1 MPEDASTDL
10 AKDVFSQMEGY
21 NQSNLP
27 DDPIMS
33 SGNMIDAMISN
44 EEFPEEMR
52 KSHPWIFNKD
62 NVLGFLDESRKKE
75 KLLNFDIIK
84 LDYLSTIPRRSFK
97 FETEMQM
104 DILRNIFETKLDRS
118 VGSPNAS
125 SMMNERKSLIS
136 QISENRSVQES
147 DDGLVKEGFIRK
159 LMGSKGK
166 R

>member
-1 MPEDASTDL
+1 MSEDANIS
-10 AKDVFSQMEGY
+10 KDVFSQMEGY
-21 NQSNLP
+21 NTSNLP
-27 DDPIMS
+27 DDPIVS
-33 SGNMIDAMISN
+33 TGTMIDAMISN
-44 EEFPEEMR
+44 DEFPEDMR
-52 KSHPWIFNKD
+52 NKYPWIFNKD
-62 NVLGFLDESRKKE
+62 NVLGFLDEQRKRE

-84 LDYLSTIPRRSFK
+84 LDFLTTIPRRDFK
-97 FETEMQM
+97 FETELQM
-104 DILRNIFETKLDRS
+104 DTLRNIFETKLDRS

-136 QISENRSVQES
+136 QISENRNVQES